1 MCLPLNSNDAD
12 TGDDDHKKVGQK
24 MLIHIFTLYWRGMKM
39 RTKWQSPSDVNSDND
54 DFDFDACK
62 VLVHCW

>member
-1 MCLPLNSNDAD
+1 
-12 TGDDDHKKVGQK
+12 
-24 MLIHIFTLYWRGMKM
+24 MKM
-39 RTKWQSPSDVNSDND
+39 RTKWQSPGDADSDND